1 MDKKTRVLVL
11 DDEPI
16 VGERLKASLENAGFS
31 VDTFSSSRAA
41 LESLRNEPYDMLV
54 TDLKMSG
61 PDGLDV
67 LREARQSNPAIK
79 AVVITGF
86 ATTQTAQEALSSGAV
101 SFLAKPFKMSKLK
114 EILLELAP
122 NKGASDGE

>member
-31 VDTFSSSRAA
+31 VDTFASSQSA
-41 LESLRNEPYDMLV
+41 LDSLRREHYDMLV

-67 LREARQSNPAIK
+67 LREAKSTNPEIK

-86 ATTQTAQEALSSGAV
+86 ATTDTAREALSSGAV

-114 EILLELAP
+114 EILLELAQDR
-122 NKGASDGE
+122 GTSDGE